1 MTGARRD
8 EMKLDKDYFNSLELK
23 PVKKKYYNL
32 GEVDRVLVD
41 IRAKALEMNEE
52 NLKLRKLLFESEKK
66 RSELND
72 ALIKSSNNYRE
83 ILETIKKVD
92 PQGREEVL
100 ERVAD
105 TFTKVKKYH
114 EAAIEEINKQM
125 QELLSGIV
133 DEDAPEDLKQKV
145 GQIALELG
153 EINAE

>member
-1 MTGARRD
+1 
-8 EMKLDKDYFNSLELK
+8 MKLDKDYFNSLELK

-32 GEVDRVLVD
+32 SEVDSVLVD

-72 ALIKSSNNYRE
+72 ALIKSSNNYKE
-83 ILETIKKVD
+83 ILETIKKAD
-92 PQGREEVL
+92 PQGRDEVL

-133 DEDAPEDLKQKV
+133 DEEVPEDLKQKV

>member
-1 MTGARRD
+1 
-8 EMKLDKDYFNSLELK
+8 MKLDKDYFNSLELK

-32 GEVDRVLVD
+32 GEVDSVLVD